1 MDLVAAP
8 EMIRDSRADGPG
20 LEPLS
25 YPVYFVNPNTEKW
38 GDLFDAA
45 ELPDPDL
52 IYSRFSDSNDIW
64 VVKTYLRLRSRG
76 LDVRLVSELVPGAVN
91 VVMNYNLLI
100 KRLSYNCYVVACR
113 ADTFRST
120 ISNHAIVQ
128 NPHNVLTA
136 TDHLIQ
142 HWPQPGLI
150 PRDSSRGSRLETIV
164 YKGSRLNLCA
174 AFLDPGFERRLR
186 EIGVAFRINEDPANF
201 HDYRNCDVVL
211 AVRDLTESDYFAKP
225 ASKLVNAWHGGVPAL
240 LGPEPAYQAMRKT
253 PLDYIE
259 IRSPEEAIRQ
269 IIHLKENPELYRRMA
284 ENARV
289 RARQFTID
297 RIAAQWHEVLAGP
310 VAEGFSTWSAQ
321 SVLSKSLVRPIR
333 FAAQAAQQIRE
344 KRKYMHQRDH
354 GFRPISG
361 RFT

>member
-1 MDLVAAP
+1 MT
-8 EMIRDSRADGPG
+8 
-20 LEPLS
+20 LS
-25 YPVYFVNPNTEKW
+25 
-38 GDLFDAA
+38 
-45 ELPDPDL
+45 
-52 IYSRFSDSNDIW
+52 
-64 VVKTYLRLRSRG
+64 
-76 LDVRLVSELVPGAVN
+76 
-91 VVMNYNLLI
+91 
-100 KRLSYNCYVVACR
+100 C
-113 ADTFRST
+113 
-120 ISNHAIVQ
+120 
-128 NPHNVLTA
+128 
-136 TDHLIQ
+136 
-142 HWPQPGLI
+142 
-150 PRDSSRGSRLETIV
+150 
-164 YKGSRLNLCA
+164 
-174 AFLDPGFERRLR
+174 
-186 EIGVAFRINEDPANF
+186 
-201 HDYRNCDVVL
+201 

-240 LGPEPAYQAMRKT
+240 LGPEPAYQAMRTT

-310 VAEGFSTWSAQ
+310 VAEGFSIWSEQ
-321 SVLSKSLVRPIR
+321 SVLSKSLVRPLR

-344 KRKYMHQRDH
+344 KRKYMYQRDH